1 LSGAFGN
8 PHSRSSSPARSA
20 SSGTHSPKPKWPGE
34 EFEKDDI
41 VDNDDPDDQAAV
53 PHESIGMGPGR
64 TGVKGVIRDRAEALA
79 TERAKKS
86 MEISAL
92 NRQMER
98 TSLAAGGKTWE
109 EDEADRRAREG
120 LEPLSG
126 ILGGPKRDGAR
137 RYGHLR
143 EVGAENYVN
152 AVEDNNARV
161 VVHIYDPV
169 SSLFPFIDFVSYLS
183 HLVT

>member
-1 LSGAFGN
+1 
-8 PHSRSSSPARSA
+8 
-20 SSGTHSPKPKWPGE
+20 
-34 EFEKDDI
+34 
-41 VDNDDPDDQAAV
+41 
-53 PHESIGMGPGR
+53 MGPGR

-92 NRQMER
+92 NRQMEKS
-98 TSLAAGGKTWE
+98 SLAASGRTWE

-126 ILGGPKRDGAR
+126 ILGGAKQDGAR

-143 EVGAENYVN
+143 EVGAENYVT

-169 SSLFPFIDFVSYLS
+169 CALFFINDVAS
-183 HLVT
+183 HLCSPVT